1 LISVGTPIFI
11 AQRLLASLYRK
22 PLTGIQ
28 RHRDYCPIVR
38 KAVAR
43 LAIVSALAV
52 LAAFRLPAENRAL
65 LPAPH
70 PLAVRLA
77 ASAEPLS
84 LDELVD
90 ASLVFSGVPD
100 SSLPAYRRKLL
111 DLVAGFQQQAAAV
124 SDPAILGARILE
136 YLHTG
141 PLRRYEH
148 LQARVDVLL
157 DEGTFNCVSSAV
169 VYVILARSVGL
180 VVGGVRTPDHAFCT
194 LTAGTTTI
202 DVETTNRYGFD
213 PGTRKEFT
221 DSFGRVTGF
230 AYTPPANYRDR
241 TPIGERGLLSLIL
254 YDRVSFATVRGDHA
268 SARGSAITAWTLA
281 GDGLTRSTLVTAL
294 SNYAIGLS
302 QARRFD
308 EAVAFLEES
317 ERAFGADAELARLRR
332 DFLHNQAVA
341 LMESGDLVGAE
352 ALLASRSVAG
362 VLDPS
367 DRRGLLRDLAVSR
380 MNAGELDA
388 AEALLTTGPLADA
401 FDPADRR
408 ELLVGIIE
416 LRADRSAQKGEFVA
430 AARLIADGISRMGS
444 EPDLLE
450 AYEMY
455 THNAAAV
462 LFNARRFREA
472 KTFLEAA
479 LARYPGSRMIRQD
492 LEDVVK
498 AMKR

>member
-1 LISVGTPIFI
+1 M
-11 AQRLLASLYRK
+11 
-22 PLTGIQ
+22 
-28 RHRDYCPIVR
+28 R
-38 KAVAR
+38 KAAAR

-52 LAAFRLPAENRAL
+52 LAAFRLPAENRSL
-65 LPAPH
+65 LPAPP

-77 ASAEPLS
+77 AAAEPLS
-84 LDELVD
+84 LDDLVD
-90 ASLVFSGVPD
+90 AAGVFSGVPD
-100 SSLPAYRRKLL
+100 SNLPAYRRKLL

-124 SDPAILGARILE
+124 SDPAILGARALE
-136 YLHTG
+136 YLHAG

-169 VYVILARSVGL
+169 VYLVLARSVGL
-180 VVGGVRTPDHAFCT
+180 VVGGIRTPDHAFCT

-213 PGTRKEFT
+213 PGTRTEFT

-230 AYTPPANYRDR
+230 AYASPANYRDR

-254 YDRVSFATVRGDHA
+254 HDRVAFATGRGDHA
-268 SARGSAITAWTLA
+268 SALDPAITAWTLA
-281 GDGLTRSTLVTAL
+281 GDGLARTTLVMAL

-302 QARRFD
+302 QARRFE
-308 EAVAFLEES
+308 EAVVFLEEAALS
-317 ERAFGADAELARLRR
+317 YGGDAELQRLRR

-341 LMESGDLVGAE
+341 LMKTGELDDAQE
-352 ALLASRSVAG
+352 LLASLSGWGA
-362 VLDPS
+362 LDPS
-367 DRRGLLRDLAVSR
+367 DLRGLLHDLAVSR
-380 MNAGELDA
+380 IKAGDLDA

-408 ELLVGIIE
+408 ELLVGIIQ
-416 LRADRSAQKGEFVA
+416 LRADRSAQKGELVA
-430 AARLIADGISRMGS
+430 AAQLIADGISRMGS